1 VAAIRAWAWPRL
13 GKELRE
19 VDAARRPVDR
29 KPWGARGWFNEE
41 HYFLLRET
49 LMEFVPPGSTIKD
62 LRTLLEH
69 RSVLLTD
76 DRLPSKQ
83 IRMSSLIGPDI
94 RVYQLHREVIDRE
107 VEPNEEDET
116 DADSGD

>member
-1 VAAIRAWAWPRL
+1 
-13 GKELRE
+13 

-41 HYFLLRET
+41 YYFLLRET
-49 LMEFVPPGSTIKD
+49 LMEFVPPGSTFKD

-107 VEPNEEDET
+107 VERDEEDET